1 MMNYMSKFISTTFLL
16 LLISIGT
23 CFAQDDLLDRVP
35 ELQENARLSN
45 GGAKGCGRG
54 TITLLTSRG
63 EIKAASNL
71 DPFHV
76 FGNKIVIADLLP
88 LLKARVEANRT
99 GKSNP
104 MSGEVSDLVYVILS
118 TFAKSQ
124 DPAVIPVVIDLLE
137 DKDEVIRGWSA
148 IALFRLGESS
158 DELRQTIEKI
168 TFPKAAVQSAN
179 GRSVPTPAWA
189 KVKGDS

>member
-1 MMNYMSKFISTTFLL
+1 MNFMRRFISITFLL
-16 LLISIGT
+16 FVISAGT
-23 CFAQDDLLDRVP
+23 CFAQGDLLSRVP
-35 ELQENARLSN
+35 KLQENARLSN

-71 DPFHV
+71 DPIHV
-76 FGNKIVIADLLP
+76 FGKKIVIADLLT
-88 LLKARVEANRT
+88 LLRARVEANRT

-104 MSGEVSDLVYVILS
+104 MSGKVSDLVYVILS
-118 TFAKSQ
+118 IFAKSQ
-124 DPAVIPVVIDLLE
+124 DPTVIPDVTDLLE
-137 DKDEVIRGWSA
+137 DKDGVIRGWAA

-158 DELRQTIEKI
+158 DELRETIEKI

-179 GRSVPTPAWA
+179 GTSVPTPAWV